1 MAEFRDALIKE
12 LPRLRRFARG
22 LVGNRETA
30 DDLLQDTL
38 VRALAAKDRFHGG
51 NLYVWLFVILINLNR
66 NRLRGLARQAP
77 LVDLDAAELATA
89 VPAASG
95 EGPDI
100 LRAIEHLP
108 ANQREV
114 LLLVAV
120 EGLSY
125 AECAELLDSPIGT
138 VMSRLARA
146 RQSLRLFLDG
156 SPDVLTHPQLRV
168 IK

>member
-22 LVGNRETA
+22 LVGNRDTA

-38 VRALAAKDRFHGG
+38 VRALAATDKFHGG

-66 NRLRGLARQAP
+66 NRLRDLARRAP

-100 LRAIEHLP
+100 LRAIEKSS
-108 ANQREV
+108 
-114 LLLVAV
+114 
-120 EGLSY
+120 G
-125 AECAELLDSPIGT
+125 
-138 VMSRLARA
+138 
-146 RQSLRLFLDG
+146 
-156 SPDVLTHPQLRV
+156 
-168 IK
+168 